1 MLLKRIRAMLL
12 ASCMLV
18 SMAGCGTAESKGSG
32 SGSGASMAG
41 MPTLKQIYAANTL
54 EQYEKAGIQPSFSSC
69 LREGKENKE
78 SNALMTLYFDEELG
92 LVCRFRKTE
101 TGLNFRYY
109 FNRDDVNYYAQTVTD
124 EQTQKEIVTLTIED
138 NPENSK
144 DEMTNVEKLLRQ
156 YSFGEYNGKEKII
169 STTDCGETYHIVTDV
184 SYASFTDN
192 SGSTYEYTTQEY
204 DVEKETLRILDT
216 FRTYTFTNSSGESKT
231 CTLSRSLTYG
241 EKIFSMPEFMINQIR
256 DAEWDQEF
264 TIRSYERTRTVP
276 VPDGVLVNVDVPS
289 DYAVYTDSSQKELY
303 EANASAESAYI
314 GEK

>member
-1 MLLKRIRAMLL
+1 MLFKKISAMLF
-12 ASCMLV
+12 ASCMLF

-32 SGSGASMAG
+32 SGSGASMEG
-41 MPTLKQIYAANTL
+41 IPTLQQIYAANTL
-54 EQYEKAGIQPSFSSC
+54 EQYEKANIQPSFSSC

-78 SNALMTLYFDEELG
+78 SNSLMTLYFDEELG

-109 FNRDDVNYYAQTVTD
+109 FNRKNVDYYAQAVTD
-124 EQTQKEIVTLTIED
+124 EDGKNETVTLTIED
-138 NPENSK
+138 DPENNR
-144 DEMTNVEKLLRQ
+144 DEMTNVEKLFRQ

-169 STTDCGETYHIVTDV
+169 SCTDCGETYHIVTDI

-216 FRTYTFTNSSGESKT
+216 FRTYTFTNSSGETKT
-231 CTLSRSLTYG
+231 CTLSRSMTYG
-241 EKIFSMPEFMINQIR
+241 EQIISMPDFMINQIR
-256 DAEWDQEF
+256 NADWEREF
-264 TIRSYERTRTVP
+264 TIRSYDRAKTVP
-276 VPDGVLVNVDVPS
+276 VPEGVLVNVDVPS
-289 DYAVYTDSSQKELY
+289 DYAVYTDSSQEESY
-303 EANASAESAYI
+303 EASASAKSAYI

>member
-1 MLLKRIRAMLL
+1 MLFKKISAMLL
-12 ASCMLV
+12 ASCMLF
-18 SMAGCGTAESKGSG
+18 SMAGCGTAESEGSG
-32 SGSGASMAG
+32 SGSGASMEG
-41 MPTLKQIYAANTL
+41 IPTLQQIYAANTL
-54 EQYEKAGIQPSFSSC
+54 EQYEKANIQPSFSSC

-78 SNALMTLYFDEELG
+78 SNSLMTLYFDEELG

-109 FNRDDVNYYAQTVTD
+109 FNREDVNYYAQAVTD
-124 EQTQKEIVTLTIED
+124 EDGENETVTLTIED
-138 NPENSK
+138 DPENNE
-144 DEMTNVEKLLRQ
+144 DESTNVEKLFRQ

-169 STTDCGETYHIVTDV
+169 SCTDCGETYHIVTDI

-192 SGSTYEYTTQEY
+192 SGCTYEYTTQEY

-241 EKIFSMPEFMINQIR
+241 EQIISMPDFIMEKIR
-256 DAEWDQEF
+256 NAEWEREF
-264 TIRSYERTRTVP
+264 TIRSYDRAKTVP

-289 DYAVYTDSSQKELY
+289 DYAVYTDSSQKEPY
-303 EANASAESAYI
+303 EASASAKSAYI